1 MAATPIAFDAKT
13 LADSKRA
20 VSPVRSVH
28 LDADSLRGM
37 AAALDEI
44 PDTRYPEND
53 DDESFAT
60 PELRPPTA
68 MAFQNEAGE
77 DDFLES
83 RDLREMGYILIDR
96 YGEIS
101 HLSDVTITY
110 LWKRE
115 GGKKNGKLQLGQCK
129 KVSGL
134 EKWYAKS
141 DFIIWLASD
150 HAKTLDM
157 SSRQLEALLYHELC
171 HISFEETDDGEATM
185 KIRPHDVEMF
195 ADEVKRY
202 GLWTTDLESVQ
213 ETFRQ
218 ARIPFGSVAAGTTA

>member
-1 MAATPIAFDAKT
+1 MAATPVAFDAKT

-20 VSPVRSVH
+20 ASPVRSVH
-28 LDADSLRGM
+28 LDTDHLRTM

-44 PDTRYPEND
+44 PDTGYPATD
-53 DDESFAT
+53 DDESFTT

-68 MAFQNEAGE
+68 MAFRNGAGE

-83 RDLREMGYILIDR
+83 RELREMGDILIDR

-101 HLSDVTITY
+101 HLDDVRITY

-141 DFIIWLASD
+141 DFIIWLATD
-150 HAKTLDM
+150 HAKVLNMTP
-157 SSRQLEALLYHELC
+157 RQIEALLFHELL
-171 HISFEETDDGEATM
+171 HATYEESEDGEATM